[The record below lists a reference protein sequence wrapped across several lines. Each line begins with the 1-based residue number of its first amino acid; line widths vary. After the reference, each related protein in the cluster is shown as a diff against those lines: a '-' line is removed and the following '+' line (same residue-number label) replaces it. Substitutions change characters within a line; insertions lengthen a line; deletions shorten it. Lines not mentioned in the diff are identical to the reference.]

1 MALPWVRLDT
11 AMPRNHKILDVIE
24 QKDGYRAAFIYLAGL
39 SYSGEQGTA
48 GFIPRSALPFIHAR
62 KVDVDKLVAARLWI
76 SDASGGGWQIHD
88 WAEFQPTTD
97 EHLKRSERARHAAAI
112 RWEGKQA
119 KLNGSKR

>member
-24 QKDGYRAAFIYLAGL
+24 QKDGYRAAFVYLAAL

-62 KVDVDKLVAARLWI
+62 AVDVTKLVAARLFVL
-76 SDASGGGWQIHD
+76 SPDGGGWDIHD
-88 WAEFQPTTD
+88 WAEFQPTTE
-97 EHLKRSERARHAAAI
+97 EHLKRSNRARNAAAV
-112 RWEGKQA
+112 RWAGKQA
-119 KLNGSKR
+119 KLNGVKK